1 MYKQSMSGARTRKY
15 SIKFAL
21 EPLNYFL
28 VVSMGDL
35 VFPIG
40 DKSTCNKHFFQEK
53 KKKTFFRII

>member
-1 MYKQSMSGARTRKY
+1 MSGARTRKY
-15 SIKFAL
+15 SMKFAL

-40 DKSTCNKHFFQEK
+40 DISTCNKHFFQEK